1 MGAWDELDTNVNLT
15 VDTSQL
21 DGLIDLLEICILFR

>member
-21 DGLIDLLEICILFR
+21 DGLIDLLGDFR